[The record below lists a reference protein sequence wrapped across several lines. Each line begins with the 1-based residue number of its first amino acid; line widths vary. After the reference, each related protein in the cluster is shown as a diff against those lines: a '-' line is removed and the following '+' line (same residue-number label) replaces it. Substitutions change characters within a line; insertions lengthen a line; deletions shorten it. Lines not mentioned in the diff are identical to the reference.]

1 VALDVP
7 TIRPFLNRNRLTM
20 QVAKGRS
27 TSAGAISQANQFT
40 LGLEFIELLE
50 SVAFFDVRKASNE
63 A

>member
-1 VALDVP
+1 
-7 TIRPFLNRNRLTM
+7 M

-50 SVAFFDVRKASNE
+50 SVAFFDVRKASNV